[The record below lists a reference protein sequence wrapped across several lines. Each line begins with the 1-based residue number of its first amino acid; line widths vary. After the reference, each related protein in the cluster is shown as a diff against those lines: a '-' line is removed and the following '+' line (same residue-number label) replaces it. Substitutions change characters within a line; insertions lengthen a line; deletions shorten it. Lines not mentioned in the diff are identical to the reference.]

1 MGSASNAPGAAVA
14 EMVEAIIRDSKRII
28 CAPTLLNGEYGH
40 KDICLGVPVL
50 LSKNGIEKILELELT
65 LAEKE
70 AFDKSAA
77 VVRNSMKSLELETKK
92 KEGKS

>member
-1 MGSASNAPGAAVA
+1 
-14 EMVEAIIRDSKRII
+14 
-28 CAPTLLNGEYGH
+28 
-40 KDICLGVPVL
+40 
-50 LSKNGIEKILELELT
+50 LELELT